1 MSVIMVLFY
10 SLLTVICS
18 LPVLVTRKLVAVLSA
33 VALWFRMIHSEC
45 GTWSQYVGHIVPDSS
60 SLETPTVV
68 QLKETQKPGTLT
80 HNTRSPVPNPRA
92 SLGRARTSPDCRVHR
107 GFIAKV
113 QIPDRTGAPGGPSSM
128 PQQVRTVLK
137 GMTNLLLLRVSNN
150 FYEIRK
156 SHLKS
161 FLYTSCCLRHLLIWL
176 QEVSNLSSLEGG
188 VLKILF

>member
-1 MSVIMVLFY
+1 
-10 SLLTVICS
+10 
-18 LPVLVTRKLVAVLSA
+18 
-33 VALWFRMIHSEC
+33 MIHSEC

-60 SLETPTVV
+60 TLETPTVV
-68 QLKETQKPGTLT
+68 QLKETQRPRTLT

-113 QIPDRTGAPGGPSSM
+113 QIPDSTGVPWRSLM
-128 PQQVRTVLK
+128 PQQVRTVLTK
-137 GMTNLLLLRVSNN
+137 GICNLLLLRVSI
-150 FYEIRK
+150 YEIRK